1 MATITIKHSTFEYIE
16 KGSGVPVVFVHG
28 SINDCRIWKDQI
40 DPFAKQYRVIAYS
53 RRYHYPNEW
62 KGDGSDYSIGLHAQD
77 LAAIIKTLNLGR
89 VHLVGSSFGAYTSLT
104 TAIQN
109 PELIRTLVLG
119 EPPVLP
125 LLVSNPD
132 NPLQIL
138 SLFLRDFAT
147 ARDFMKFA
155 LKHFKPA
162 QKALKNNQLEEG
174 VRLFASGVLGEGGYE
189 KLSEE
194 VKATFMDNAK
204 AFQVEM
210 LGQGFPPFHKVEAK
224 QMILPTLFVYG
235 EKSPKF
241 LLSVSDLLMNILPSC
256 EKVVISDASHL
267 IHGDNPTVYNEKVLA
282 FLSKHN

>member
-1 MATITIKHSTFEYIE
+1 MATITINHSSFEYIE

-28 SINDCRIWKDQI
+28 SINDYRIWKDQI

-147 ARDFMKFA
+147 AKDFMKFA

-204 AFQVEM
+204 AFQAEM
-210 LGQGFPPFHKVEAK
+210 LGRGFPPFPKEEAK
-224 QMILPTLFVYG
+224 KMILPALFVYG

-241 LLSVSDLLMNILPSC
+241 LHSVSDLLMNILPSC

-267 IHGDNPTVYNEKVLA
+267 IHGDNPAGYNEKVLA